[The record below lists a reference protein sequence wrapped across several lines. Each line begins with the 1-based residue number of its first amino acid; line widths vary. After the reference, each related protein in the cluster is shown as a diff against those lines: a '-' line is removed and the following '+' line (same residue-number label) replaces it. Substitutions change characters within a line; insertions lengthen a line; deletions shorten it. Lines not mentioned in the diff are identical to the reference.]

1 MVAIEGDSYI
11 SCRHSPRAVV
21 KSAGLQLPSWATI
34 FRTCH
39 HLVTNVFRVGRS
51 LSLSVSSRCDRLRR
65 DWRDVGA
72 MVWWLPAC
80 LGLNSRPI
88 CVYGPGFVA
97 VCQKPVSFGHFV
109 LPCGVKRGRRKK
121 KCPSMSK
128 RRLPL
133 IAHRIATVVL

>member
-51 LSLSVSSRCDRLRR
+51 LSLSLSLLGVI
-65 DWRDVGA
+65 
-72 MVWWLPAC
+72 AC
-80 LGLNSRPI
+80 VEIGETLVRWFGGSQRALDEILDSFVFVDSNLLE
-88 CVYGPGFVA
+88 CVKKAGFIL
-97 VCQKPVSFGHFV
+97 SFCAA
-109 LPCGVKRGRRKK
+109 LW
-121 KCPSMSK
+121 
-128 RRLPL
+128 
-133 IAHRIATVVL
+133 